1 MNLTGMTFSNVSF
14 VNPSFASLRHVAVLS
29 FLEELLGLKTR
40 PHVVENMAN
49 DRHHQ
54 SEDTGTYTGNLVY
67 VSIYIHTCYSI
78 DCLFSFSMQLH
89 IDLEKNILNRKADS
103 PISRGFPSI
112 LVEFKNP
119 FNKVNVIVNL
129 CCGKN
134 TRKKKQLKT
143 QHSLTQVGLK

>member
-67 VSIYIHTCYSI
+67 VNYIFNYIYICYSI
-78 DCLFSFSMQLH
+78 DCLLLCSMQLH
-89 IDLEKNILNRKADS
+89 IDLELYIYIIEPEGR
-103 PISRGFPSI
+103 FTY
-112 LVEFKNP
+112 FKVFHP
-119 FNKVNVIVNL
+119 F
-129 CCGKN
+129 
-134 TRKKKQLKT
+134 
-143 QHSLTQVGLK
+143 